1 MADIGDR
8 IRETRKRRGMSM
20 ADLARSAGVSPGAV
34 SRIEGGE
41 RSPGSDTAAR
51 LARALGV
58 EVGSLMDEEAPQAP
72 PVGSPA
78 RSVAP
83 ELAEAIAALIDVV
96 PALPRNG
103 QRRVLGVIRVLLDGG
118 GPEAGPS

>member
-1 MADIGDR
+1 
-8 IRETRKRRGMSM
+8 MSR
-20 ADLARSAGVSPGAV
+20 ADLARAAGLSGGAV
-34 SRIEGGE
+34 SRIESGE

-58 EVGSLMDEEAPQAP
+58 DVGSLMDGAAP
-72 PVGSPA
+72 PAPPTAPA
-78 RSVAP
+78 VSARGVAP
-83 ELAEAIAALIDVV
+83 ELAEAIATLIAVV